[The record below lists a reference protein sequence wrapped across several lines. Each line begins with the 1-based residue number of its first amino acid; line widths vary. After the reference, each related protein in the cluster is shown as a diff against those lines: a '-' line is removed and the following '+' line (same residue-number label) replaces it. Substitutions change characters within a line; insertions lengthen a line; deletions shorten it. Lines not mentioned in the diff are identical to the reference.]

1 MKQKIK
7 NLIRNTVNSAVNK
20 WKNFNSTKLTFILI
34 GLISTLWFLIRV
46 IPKPSR
52 AAYPCMRAAKPL
64 ASSFVLY
71 IIGMTSSVF
80 LFKKAKKTFH
90 LSQFKLTIILI
101 LLGFI
106 VGSITSFNFSK
117 NTYAYPVSKL
127 ESPNSPMGIG
137 KGIFPGRVV
146 WMHNV
151 DATNENMTNT
161 AGDYWWNDKN
171 TNQKV
176 VDSMFSEGIKDISGA
191 INDKSAWDSIFCY
204 YNRTHNRGNFGYK
217 PGEKIVVKINFNAG
231 SGGPGVNTSPQICYS
246 LLNQLIKVAGV
257 SQVNISIGD
266 PNIDFTEENYN
277 KCHTAFPNVRYW
289 GSSTGR
295 TAVKLSKTEPL
306 ITSDGMVKDYLPQD
320 YIDATYMIN
329 MPVFKKHHRAGIS
342 LCSKNHFGSLTPYT
356 GDAFHV
362 HYSLPCPLADG
373 DPSNGSYGEYRVF
386 VDFMGHKDLGA
397 KTIIYIIDGIWG
409 SVNYAH
415 PPIKWRMSPFNN
427 DWPSSIF
434 ISQDPVAIESV
445 GFDFLYKEF
454 DVNNPVEGGVS
465 TMEKGPFPHFPGVDD
480 FLHQAAD
487 PANWPAN
494 FVYHPNGDTMTS
506 QGVHEHWNNASDKQY
521 SRNLG
526 IGDGIELYSPE
537 VITSIKHN
545 NSDANGFKLLQNYPN
560 PFKSNTTIRYN
571 IAEMSNVK
579 LDIYSINGQLIKSL
593 INTNQNAG
601 YYSIQWDGKN
611 QNNQIFS
618 GQYICKISIRNKN
631 KSIQLSNKIQ
641 IIQ

>member
-1 MKQKIK
+1 MKQKMK
-7 NLIRNTVNSAVNK
+7 NLIREIVNSAVNK
-20 WKNFNSTKLTFILI
+20 WKNYNSAKLTFILI

-90 LSQFKLTIILI
+90 LSQFKLTIVLI

-117 NTYAYPVSKL
+117 NTYAYPISKL

-146 WMHNV
+146 WMHNA

-161 AGDYWWNDKN
+161 AGDYWWDDKN

-191 INDKSAWDSIFCY
+191 INDKSAWDSIFSY

-231 SGGPGVNTSPQICYS
+231 SGGSGVNTSPQICYA

-257 SQVNISIGD
+257 SQANISIGD
-266 PNIDFTEENYN
+266 PNIDFTEENYT

-295 TAVKLSKTEPL
+295 TAVKLSKTEPF

-373 DPSNGSYGEYRVF
+373 DPSNGSYGVYRVF
-386 VDFMGHKDLGA
+386 VDIMGHKDLGA

-454 DVNNPVEGGVS
+454 DVNNPVEGGVC
-465 TMEKGPFPHFPGVDD
+465 TMDKGLD
-480 FLHQAAD
+480 FHT
-487 PANWPAN
+487 
-494 FVYHPNGDTMTS
+494 FR
-506 QGVHEHWNNASDKQY
+506 E
-521 SRNLG
+521 
-526 IGDGIELYSPE
+526 
-537 VITSIKHN
+537 
-545 NSDANGFKLLQNYPN
+545 
-560 PFKSNTTIRYN
+560 
-571 IAEMSNVK
+571 
-579 LDIYSINGQLIKSL
+579 
-593 INTNQNAG
+593 
-601 YYSIQWDGKN
+601 
-611 QNNQIFS
+611 
-618 GQYICKISIRNKN
+618 
-631 KSIQLSNKIQ
+631 
-641 IIQ
+641 